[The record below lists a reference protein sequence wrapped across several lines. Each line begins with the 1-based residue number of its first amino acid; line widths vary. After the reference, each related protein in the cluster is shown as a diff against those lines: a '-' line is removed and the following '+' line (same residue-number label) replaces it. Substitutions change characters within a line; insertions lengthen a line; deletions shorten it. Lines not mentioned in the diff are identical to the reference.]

1 MGKPLK
7 NIVYTIKE
15 ELSGYIISD
24 DNLFTDNY
32 LIDKI
37 NGVREVLI
45 AEQFREG
52 GIDSQFYQSL
62 CCLEVKCHNQGC
74 TLNGKFYKSGSTYFY
89 VELPS
94 LITKVGMKNIIYFGL
109 DDFYTEFTRMSFD
122 GYMSSD
128 GALWT
133 NKKPLYTVIDGKA
146 IMKNL
151 PTPGLKYICIN
162 ALLSNPI
169 SSCNYDDNED
179 YPVPDV
185 YKLELLVK
193 KDIMSMYGIVG
204 DEINDARDIKG
215 IIKQSQNKQKD
226 E

>member
-15 ELSGYIISD
+15 ELSGYHITD
-24 DNLFTDNY
+24 DSLFTDEY

-45 AEQFREG
+45 AEQFKEG
-52 GIDSQFYQSL
+52 GIDGQFYQTL
-62 CCLEVKCHNQGC
+62 CCLEVKCHTQGC

-89 VELPS
+89 IDLPA
-94 LITKVGMKNIIYFGL
+94 LIMKVGMKNIMYFGL
-109 DDFYTEFTRMSFD
+109 DDYYTQFTRMSFD
-122 GYMSSD
+122 GYMSSNS
-128 GALWT
+128 ALWT
-133 NKKPLYTVIDGKA
+133 GRMPTYTVVDGKA
-146 IMKNL
+146 LMKNI
-151 PTPGLKYICIN
+151 PTPGLKYICIM
-162 ALLSNPI
+162 ALLSNPVDA
-169 SSCNYDDNED
+169 CNWDDNQD
-179 YPVPDV
+179 YPVPDI

-215 IIKQSQNKQKD
+215 VIKESQNRQSN